1 MRRIIERKVTVV
13 TTTTWTIYWKD
24 DPSSASHDQLADPVL
39 SAAILP
45 DDARAPLTIPPIVE
59 IKEVDD
65 PSTRKTAY
73 QVVDHPSN
81 RSHSHRLKKGNKKS

>member
-24 DPSSASHDQLADPVL
+24 DSSSAAHDHQADPVL

-45 DDARAPLTIPPIVE
+45 DDTRTPVTLPPVVE

-65 PSTRKTAY
+65 PSTRKMAY
-73 QVVDHPSN
+73 QVVDQPSD